1 MRNIDKNTKQKN
13 LVLLIALVSIIVILF
28 FVTIIKISGQ

>member
-1 MRNIDKNTKQKN
+1 MRTINKNTKQKN
-13 LVLLIALVSIIVILF
+13 LMMLIALVSIIVVLF